1 MPNPSTEWLA
11 SVSSQ
16 CRKITALA
24 GLALRRVDEYES
36 PAARAALKVAL
47 KGHYDALTALLPEDF
62 PISRRPD
69 LARHIG
75 FCEPTDWHDMVIMD
89 VPEILA
95 DAEKYALAMPA
106 STLGELERFIH
117 PLFRPRLELT
127 MAQAEPDYHALMLS
141 CSVDLATLFKK
152 HTQAA
157 DDSEGEMGKAFG
169 GNPPKYIVP
178 TKLETETDRNI
189 QRGALMLMQGWR
201 AFIRNPHSHEV
212 RPTDQMY
219 MVHGL
224 MLMSFLARI
233 IDGATAAPPPP

>member
-1 MPNPSTEWLA
+1 MPSPSTEWLVA
-11 SVSSQ
+11 VSTH

-24 GLALRRVDEYES
+24 GLALRGAEEYES
-36 PAARAALKVAL
+36 TAARAALKSAL
-47 KGHYDALTALLPEDF
+47 KGHYDALSALLPDDF
-62 PISRRPD
+62 PISRRHD

-95 DAEKYALAMPA
+95 DAEKYALSMPA
-106 STLGELERFIH
+106 NTVGALEAFVH

-127 MAQAEPDYHALMLS
+127 MAQAEPDYHALILA
-141 CSVDLATLFKK
+141 CSVDLATHFKK

-169 GNPPKYIVP
+169 GNTPKFVVP
-178 TKLETETDRNI
+178 MKLETETEKNI
-189 QRGALMLMQGWR
+189 QRGSLMLMQGWR

-212 RPTDQMY
+212 RPTDQQY
-219 MVHGL
+219 MIHAL

-233 IDGATAAPPPP
+233 IDGATAAPAAP